1 MRNVRLTLSYDGT
14 NFNGWQI
21 QAHGRTVQG
30 VLEAA
35 LAEIHGERVPVI
47 AAGRTD
53 SGVHA
58 LGQVVNFKSE
68 HPSIP
73 TARFREALNSLL
85 PLDVRVHESVD
96 VGADFHA
103 RYSARLREY
112 RYYLLATPAAPG
124 HQQLYCHRV
133 NGPLDVR
140 LLNRMAAALLGER
153 DFATFAAS
161 GAADENTVRHVHAAA
176 FYPAGPFICF
186 RVVAN
191 GFLWK
196 MVRSIVGTL
205 LAVADGGRPPV
216 AGRPVDPVAAFRDAV
231 AARDRRFAGTTAP
244 ARGLFLQRV
253 VYDE

>member
-1 MRNVRLTLSYDGT
+1 MRNVRLTLSYDGS

-21 QAHGRTVQG
+21 QARGRTVQG
-30 VLEAA
+30 VLESA
-35 LAEIHGERVPVI
+35 LAEIHGERVPVV

-58 LGQVVNFKSE
+58 LAQVVNFKTA

-73 TARFREALNSLL
+73 TGKFREALNSLL
-85 PLDVRVHESVD
+85 PLDVRVHESREVPE
-96 VGADFHA
+96 GFHA

-112 RYYLLATPAAPG
+112 RYYLLATHAAPG
-124 HQQLYCHRV
+124 HQHPYCHRV
-133 NGPLDVR
+133 KGPLEVR
-140 LLNRMAAALLGER
+140 LLNRMSAALLGEQ
-153 DFATFAAS
+153 DFATFAA
-161 GAADENTVRHVHAAA
+161 GGAAADENTVRVVHAAS

-205 LAVADGGRPPV
+205 LATADADCPGG
-216 AGRPVDPVAAFRDAV
+216 ADPVRVFHDAV
-231 AARDRRFAGTTAP
+231 AARDRSRAGTTAP

-253 VYDE
+253 TYDQ